1 MLGRKLFELALSYW
15 KIKPNIIS
23 KTEYIVEKV
32 IGVSEH
38 LVVFFKDGFLGNI
51 SFYGDYPDYVYISD
65 GSSDE
70 HVDKVLIDGIAL
82 VKRLYPEEKCY
93 QKGEL
98 INQLDGN
105 IDLEETLSF
114 DDGCGNFVSDE

>member
-1 MLGRKLFELALSYW
+1 MLGERKLFELALSYW
-15 KIKPNIIS
+15 KIQSNIIE

-38 LVVFFKDGFLGNI
+38 LVVFFKDGSVGNI

-65 GSSDE
+65 GSSDD
-70 HVDKVLIDGIAL
+70 HVDKVLIDEMAL

-93 QKGEL
+93 
-98 INQLDGN
+98 
-105 IDLEETLSF
+105 
-114 DDGCGNFVSDE
+114 

>member
-1 MLGRKLFELALSYW
+1 MLGERKLFELALSYW
-15 KIKPNIIS
+15 EIQSNIIE

-38 LVVFFKDGFLGNI
+38 LIVFFKDGAVGGI
-51 SFYGDYPDYVYISD
+51 SFYGDYPDYVYIAD

-70 HVDKVLIDGIAL
+70 HVDKVLIDEMAL

-93 QKGEL
+93 
-98 INQLDGN
+98 
-105 IDLEETLSF
+105 
-114 DDGCGNFVSDE
+114 

>member
-1 MLGRKLFELALSYW
+1 MLGERKLFELALSYW

-38 LVVFFKDGFLGNI
+38 LVVFLKDGAVGSI
-51 SFYGDYPDYVYISD
+51 SFYGDYPDFVYISD

-82 VKRLYPEEKCY
+82 VRRLYPEEECY
-93 QKGEL
+93 QEGEL
-98 INQLDGN
+98 IKQLEGK
-105 IDLEETLSF
+105 
-114 DDGCGNFVSDE
+114 